1 MGTPVEKTV
10 DVAAEGGPRGKKKSY
25 WKDSKLWTQVD
36 RRKIFQ
42 VWLGEQVTR
51 AKEQWMEED
60 LEYNAKEI
68 HCVWHVNDEMAG
80 RHTRKFSSFTF
91 HWPWESYYKAAW
103 QIS

>member
-51 AKEQWMEED
+51 AKEQ
-60 LEYNAKEI
+60 
-68 HCVWHVNDEMAG
+68 
-80 RHTRKFSSFTF
+80 
-91 HWPWESYYKAAW
+91 
-103 QIS
+103 